1 MRHLFIYIA
10 LTAALLASC
19 ENDTY
24 DKGEG
29 AYSYLQAD
37 FVEAH
42 ANGEKEIDY
51 VITDNGDSLS
61 LVTPCAAAW
70 DKTANST
77 YRAALYYNK
86 VEGGKAKAVIIEQVL
101 TMSLTPADS
110 ITEMKTDPIG
120 VEAVWTDSRKRY
132 VNLTLTL
139 KVGTVSNDSEKH
151 KVTLVPDSLHI
162 NGSDSSRTLHLT
174 LYHDKGD
181 IPEYYTEKYYFSLP
195 SAQFAALDADSVAIH
210 ANTTANGMKTLTI
223 SLRR

>member
-1 MRHLFIYIA
+1 MRYLIIYIV
-10 LTAALLASC
+10 LTATLLASC
-19 ENDTY
+19 ESDSY

-29 AYSYLQAD
+29 TYSHLQAD

-42 ANGEKEIDY
+42 ANGEKKIDY
-51 VITDNGDSLS
+51 VITDNGDSLT
-61 LVTPCAAAW
+61 LTTPCAAAW
-70 DKTANST
+70 AKTADST

-86 VEGGKAKAVIIEQVL
+86 VEGSKAKAVIIEQML

-110 ITEMKTDPIG
+110 IKEMKTDPIG

-162 NGSDSSRTLHLT
+162 NSHDSSRTIHLT
-174 LYHDKGD
+174 LYHDKGN

-195 SAQFAALDADSVAIH
+195 SAHLSALDADSVAIH
-210 ANTTANGMKTLTI
+210 ANTTASGMKTLTV
-223 SLRR
+223 SLRQ

>member
-1 MRHLFIYIA
+1 MRHLIIYIA

-70 DKTANST
+70 TKTADST
-77 YRAALYYNK
+77 YRAALYYDK
-86 VEGGKAKAVIIEQVL
+86 VEGGKAKAVIIEQML

-110 ITEMKTDPIG
+110 IKEMKTDPIG

-151 KVTLVPDSLHI
+151 KVTLVPDSLHF
-162 NGSDSSRTLHLT
+162 NSHDTSRTLHLT

>member
-1 MRHLFIYIA
+1 MRHLYIYIA

-61 LVTPCAAAW
+61 LVTPCATAW
-70 DKTANST
+70 AKTADST
-77 YRAALYYNK
+77 YRAALYYDK
-86 VEGGKAKAVIIEQVL
+86 VEGGKAKAVIIEQML

-110 ITEMKTDPIG
+110 IKEMKTDPIG

-132 VNLTLTL
+132 INLTLTL

-151 KVTLVPDSLHI
+151 KVTLVPDSLHF
-162 NGSDSSRTLHLT
+162 NSHDTSRTLHLT

-195 SAQFAALDADSVAIH
+195 SAHFSALNADSVAIH
-210 ANTTANGMKTLTI
+210 ANTTASGMKTLTV

>member
-61 LVTPCAAAW
+61 LVAPCAAAW
-70 DKTANST
+70 AKTADST

-151 KVTLVPDSLHI
+151 KVTLVPDSLHF
-162 NGSDSSRTLHLT
+162 NSHDTSRTLHLT

-210 ANTTANGMKTLTI
+210 ANTTANGMKTLTV

>member
-1 MRHLFIYIA
+1 MRHLIIYIA

-61 LVTPCAAAW
+61 LVTPCVAAW
-70 DKTANST
+70 AKTADST
-77 YRAALYYNK
+77 YRAALYYDK
-86 VEGGKAKAVIIEQVL
+86 VEGGKAKAVIIEQML
-101 TMSLTPADS
+101 TMSITPADS
-110 ITEMKTDPIG
+110 IKEMKTDPIG

-151 KVTLVPDSLHI
+151 KVTLVPDSPHF
-162 NGSDSSRTLHLT
+162 NSHDTSRTLHLT

-195 SAQFAALDADSVAIH
+195 SAHFSALNADSVAIH
-210 ANTTANGMKTLTI
+210 ANTTASGMKTLTV

>member
-1 MRHLFIYIA
+1 M
-10 LTAALLASC
+10 
-19 ENDTY
+19 
-24 DKGEG
+24 
-29 AYSYLQAD
+29 
-37 FVEAH
+37 
-42 ANGEKEIDY
+42 
-51 VITDNGDSLS
+51 
-61 LVTPCAAAW
+61 
-70 DKTANST
+70 
-77 YRAALYYNK
+77 
-86 VEGGKAKAVIIEQVL
+86 IIEQVL

-110 ITEMKTDPIG
+110 IKEMKTDPIG

-162 NGSDSSRTLHLT
+162 NGSNSSRTLHLT

>member
-101 TMSLTPADS
+101 TMSFTPADS

>member
-70 DKTANST
+70 AKTADST

-162 NGSDSSRTLHLT
+162 NGSDSGRTLHLT